1 MFKNNVKEKRNR
13 SKLSFQI
20 TILLILVSF
29 LPIMLISIS
38 TYYSLS
44 NNLSRELEGATVKSV
59 ERVNDAINALY
70 KENYASVEMISNEV
84 NTKMLKSKGAYVVN
98 LMKSFEVFKNSHPQV
113 LSIYVGTTDKKTYLI
128 PRVVL
133 KDNYDP
139 TNREWYKAAESN
151 DGKIIVTNPYVDSF
165 TDKYIMTFT
174 KTVKDDKSNLVGVVA
189 LDVALASIS
198 QTVTKIKL
206 GDAGYATVID
216 SKGTIVV
223 HKNNELI
230 GKNSKQEQWVKTIM
244 DSKQNYFNIKVGTI
258 DYMAYKITDTNTGLI
273 SVGFIPVAE
282 RTKKI
287 LDGLTVPVIVL
298 LVSFVFVII
307 VGKRFAGKITKP
319 MGILIEIL
327 GKVKE
332 GDFTNKVPE
341 IMNTSLEVDEII
353 HSVNNMMEDMI
364 FVLGNVVDSTNKV
377 KDSAESLA
385 ATTEQSNAVGDEVA
399 RAVQQ
404 IAAGANEQAEILEE
418 SIGYA
423 NTLGEEVDRSTINA
437 ENMISASLE
446 VKQSTDEGLIT
457 VNNLKIAFTE
467 NIKANKTVASKVEIL
482 VENSTKISD
491 ITDKIKVITEQTN
504 LLALNASIEAARA
517 GEAGKGFAVVA
528 DEVRKLAEES
538 AVSALEID
546 KVIVD
551 ISTSVH
557 ELLQGIMY
565 STELNDKTNKS
576 VEVTNETFIKIKK
589 SIELLE
595 CNMVDVNSSLQNINK
610 YKDIL
615 RDKLGNV
622 ASVVEEAA
630 ATTQEVSASSHEQSE
645 GIQEVVKAAENLNC
659 LADDLRESTNKFK
672 I

>member
-1 MFKNNVKEKRNR
+1 MFKNIAKEKRNR

-44 NNLSRELEGATVKSV
+44 NNLSREFEGATVKSV

-70 KENYASVEMISNEV
+70 NENYASVEMISNEV
-84 NTKMLKSKGAYVVN
+84 NTKMLKSKGAYAVN

-139 TNREWYKAAESN
+139 TNRDWYKAAESN

-174 KTVKDDKSNLVGVVA
+174 RTVKDDKSSLVGVVA

-198 QTVTKIKL
+198 QTVAKIKL

-230 GKNSKQEQWVKTIM
+230 GKNSKQQQWVKTIM
-244 DSKQNYFNIKVGTI
+244 DSKQNYFNIKVDGI

-298 LVSFVFVII
+298 LVSLVFVII

-353 HSVNNMMEDMI
+353 RSVNNMMEDMI

-404 IAAGANEQAEILEE
+404 IAEGTNEQAQILEE
-418 SIGYA
+418 SITYA
-423 NTLGEEVDRSTINA
+423 NTLGEEVDKSTINA

-446 VKQSTDEGLIT
+446 VKQSTKEGLII

-467 NIKANKTVASKVEIL
+467 NIKANKSVASKVEIL
-482 VENSTKISD
+482 VENSNKISD

-517 GEAGKGFAVVA
+517 GEAGRGFAVVA
-528 DEVRKLAEES
+528 DEVRKLAEQS

-595 CNMVDVNSSLQNINK
+595 CNMVDVNSSLQNINQ

-630 ATTQEVSASSHEQSE
+630 ATTQEVSASSHEQLA

>member
-1 MFKNNVKEKRNR
+1 MFKNIVKEKRNR

-44 NNLSRELEGATVKSV
+44 NNLSREFEGATVKSV

-70 KENYASVEMISNEV
+70 NENYASVEMISNEV
-84 NTKMLKSKGAYVVN
+84 NTKMLKSKGAYPVN
-98 LMKSFEVFKNSHPQV
+98 LMKNFEVFKNSHPQV

-174 KTVKDDKSNLVGVVA
+174 KTVKDDKSSLVGVVA

-198 QTVTKIKL
+198 QTVAKIKL
-206 GDAGYATVID
+206 GDDGYATVID

-230 GKNSKQEQWVKTIM
+230 GKNSKQQQWVKTIM
-244 DSKQNYFNIKVGTI
+244 DSKQNYFNIKVDGI

-282 RTKKI
+282 RSKKI

-298 LVSFVFVII
+298 LVSLVFVII

-319 MGILIEIL
+319 MSILIEIL

-353 HSVNNMMEDMI
+353 RSVNNMMEDMI

-404 IAAGANEQAEILEE
+404 IAEGTNEQAQILEE
-418 SIGYA
+418 SITYA
-423 NTLGEEVDRSTINA
+423 NTLGEEVDKSTINA

-446 VKQSTDEGLIT
+446 VKQSTKEGLII

-467 NIKANKTVASKVEIL
+467 NIKANKSVASKVEIL
-482 VENSTKISD
+482 VENSNKISD

-517 GEAGKGFAVVA
+517 GEAGRGFAVVA
-528 DEVRKLAEES
+528 DEVRKLAEQS

-595 CNMVDVNSSLQNINK
+595 CNMVDVNSSLQNINQ

-630 ATTQEVSASSHEQSE
+630 ATTQEVSASSHEQLA

>member
-1 MFKNNVKEKRNR
+1 MFKNIVKEKRNR

-44 NNLSRELEGATVKSV
+44 NNLSREFEGATVKSV

-70 KENYASVEMISNEV
+70 NENYASVEMISNEV
-84 NTKMLKSKGAYVVN
+84 NTKMLKSKGAYAVN

-139 TNREWYKAAESN
+139 TNRDWYKAAESN

-174 KTVKDDKSNLVGVVA
+174 RTVKDDKSSLVGVVA

-198 QTVTKIKL
+198 QTVAKIKL

-223 HKNNELI
+223 HKNNEFI
-230 GKNSKQEQWVKTIM
+230 GKNAKQQQWVKTIM
-244 DSKQNYFNIKVGTI
+244 DSKQNYFNIKVDGI

-298 LVSFVFVII
+298 LVSLVFVII

-353 HSVNNMMEDMI
+353 RSVNNMMEDMI

-404 IAAGANEQAEILEE
+404 IAEGTNEQAQILEE
-418 SIGYA
+418 SIIYA
-423 NTLGEEVDRSTINA
+423 NTLGEEVDKSTINA
-437 ENMISASLE
+437 ENMITASLE
-446 VKQSTDEGLIT
+446 VKQSTKEGLII

-467 NIKANKTVASKVEIL
+467 NIKANKSVASKVEIL
-482 VENSTKISD
+482 VENSNKISD

-517 GEAGKGFAVVA
+517 GEAGRGFAVVA
-528 DEVRKLAEES
+528 DEVRKLAEQS

-595 CNMVDVNSSLQNINK
+595 CNMVDVNSSLQNINQ

-622 ASVVEEAA
+622 ASVVEEAS
-630 ATTQEVSASSHEQSE
+630 ATTQEVSASSHEQLE

>member
-1 MFKNNVKEKRNR
+1 MFKNIVKEKRNR

-44 NNLSRELEGATVKSV
+44 NNLSREFEGATVKSV

-70 KENYASVEMISNEV
+70 NENYASVEMISNEV
-84 NTKMLKSKGAYVVN
+84 NTKMLKSKGAYPVN
-98 LMKSFEVFKNSHPQV
+98 LMKNFEVFKNSHPQV

-174 KTVKDDKSNLVGVVA
+174 KTVKDDKSRLVGVVA

-198 QTVTKIKL
+198 QTVAKIKL
-206 GDAGYATVID
+206 GDDGYATVID

-230 GKNSKQEQWVKTIM
+230 GKNSKQQQWVKTIM
-244 DSKQNYFNIKVGTI
+244 DSKQNYFNIKVDGI

-298 LVSFVFVII
+298 LVSLVFVII

-319 MGILIEIL
+319 MSILIEIL

-353 HSVNNMMEDMI
+353 RSVNNMMEDMI

-404 IAAGANEQAEILEE
+404 IAEGTNEQAQILEE
-418 SIGYA
+418 SITYA
-423 NTLGEEVDRSTINA
+423 NTLGEEVDKSTINA

-446 VKQSTDEGLIT
+446 VKQSTKEGLII

-467 NIKANKTVASKVEIL
+467 NIKANKSVASKVEIL
-482 VENSTKISD
+482 VENSNKISD

-517 GEAGKGFAVVA
+517 GEAGRGFAVVA
-528 DEVRKLAEES
+528 DEVRKLAEQS

-595 CNMVDVNSSLQNINK
+595 CNMVDVNSSLQNINQ

-630 ATTQEVSASSHEQSE
+630 ATTQEVSASSHEQLA
-645 GIQEVVKAAENLNC
+645 GIQEVVKAAENMNC

>member
-1 MFKNNVKEKRNR
+1 MFKNIVKEKRNR

-44 NNLSRELEGATVKSV
+44 NNLSREFEGATVKSV

-70 KENYASVEMISNEV
+70 NENYASVEMISNEV
-84 NTKMLKSKGAYVVN
+84 NTKMLKSKGAYAVN

-139 TNREWYKAAESN
+139 TNRDWYKAAESN

-174 KTVKDDKSNLVGVVA
+174 RTVKDDKSSLVGVVA

-198 QTVTKIKL
+198 QTVAKIKL

-223 HKNNELI
+223 HKNNEFI
-230 GKNSKQEQWVKTIM
+230 GKNAKQQQWVKTIM
-244 DSKQNYFNIKVGTI
+244 DSKQNYFNIKVDGI

-298 LVSFVFVII
+298 LVSLVFVII

-353 HSVNNMMEDMI
+353 RSVNNMMEDMI

-404 IAAGANEQAEILEE
+404 IAEGTNEQAQILEE
-418 SIGYA
+418 SIIYA
-423 NTLGEEVDRSTINA
+423 NTLGEEVDKSTINA
-437 ENMISASLE
+437 ENMITASLE
-446 VKQSTDEGLIT
+446 VKQSTKEGLII

-467 NIKANKTVASKVEIL
+467 NIKANKSVASKVEIL
-482 VENSTKISD
+482 VENSNKISD

-517 GEAGKGFAVVA
+517 GEAGRGFAVVA
-528 DEVRKLAEES
+528 DEVRKLAEQS

-595 CNMVDVNSSLQNINK
+595 CNMVDVNSSLQNINQ

-630 ATTQEVSASSHEQSE
+630 ATTQEVSASSHEQLA